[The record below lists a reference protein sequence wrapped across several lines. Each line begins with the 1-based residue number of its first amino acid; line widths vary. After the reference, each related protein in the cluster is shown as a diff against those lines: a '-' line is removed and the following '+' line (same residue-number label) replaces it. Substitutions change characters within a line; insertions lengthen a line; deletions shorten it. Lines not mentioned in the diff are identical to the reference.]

1 MEWLLEEFKPQELAF
16 DPSSAGICNG
26 IRLVSSELEIFL
38 SFLYIRYC
46 GRDCGADIHFP
57 APSSCQADAGGRIP
71 YTPAKRCD
79 STRFLRISC
88 CRKAHGTCKKGHHCR
103 VLVHGSPLEQT
114 RILKVDKSQPL
125 PSPSRGFFISP
136 IMNIRFMVTGCTR
149 CARSPCRF
157 ENLSRGPISHPGS
170 SH

>member
-1 MEWLLEEFKPQELAF
+1 MRRVEWLLEEFKPQELAF

-46 GRDCGADIHFP
+46 GRDCGADIRFP

-79 STRFLRISC
+79 STRVLRISC
-88 CRKAHGTCKKGHHCR
+88 CRKAHGTCKKGHHCEDW
-103 VLVHGSPLEQT
+103 SMDPL
-114 RILKVDKSQPL
+114 
-125 PSPSRGFFISP
+125 
-136 IMNIRFMVTGCTR
+136 
-149 CARSPCRF
+149 
-157 ENLSRGPISHPGS
+157 LSRPVFSKLISRNHFLL
-170 SH
+170 HLEVFLFLR